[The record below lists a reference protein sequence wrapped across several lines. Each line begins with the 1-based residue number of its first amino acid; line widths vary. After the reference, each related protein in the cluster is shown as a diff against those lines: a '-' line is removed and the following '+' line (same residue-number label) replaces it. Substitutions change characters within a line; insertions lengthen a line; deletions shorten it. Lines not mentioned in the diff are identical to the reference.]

1 MHVTHAMNPNM
12 FECRGEGGRR
22 GRTGGGWDL
31 SEAVQKRAVEIR
43 APLQSLAGV
52 AAFVLFAEA
61 IGAIPPSDRLRP
73 TPPSAADAGDICLG
87 AVQLSPRLR
96 NNPRRVFSWVS

>member
-22 GRTGGGWDL
+22 GGGLDL

-61 IGAIPPSDRLRP
+61 IGAIPPSDRIRPLR
-73 TPPSAADAGDICLG
+73 TPVTFAWVPCSCPRVCEIIPDVSLAG
-87 AVQLSPRLR
+87 
-96 NNPRRVFSWVS
+96 

>member
-12 FECRGEGGRR
+12 FECQGEGGGE
-22 GRTGGGWDL
+22 GREGGGGWDL

-61 IGAIPPSDRLRP
+61 IGAIPPSDRIRP
-73 TPPSAADAGDICLG
+73 TPPPLLG
-87 AVQLSPRLR
+87 CG
-96 NNPRRVFSWVS
+96 RR